1 MDASAASSH
10 SCYEGQKAFG
20 IIPMKNLSA
29 PHTEGPN
36 KNTTQVKKL
45 YQFVAVFPR
54 VWKDMMRIIPTNT
67 VNRGD
72 HGFKD
77 SGLYCFITA
86 AWQATIDTS
95 HLVER
100 SIDCQTRKC
109 FPNTLSGLSSS
120 SEAVTGLQS

>member
-1 MDASAASSH
+1 MDASAAFSH
-10 SCYEGQKAFG
+10 SCYEEQKAFG

-36 KNTTQVKKL
+36 KNRSQVNKL

-54 VWKDMMRIIPTNT
+54 LWKDMMRIIPTNT

-77 SGLYCFITA
+77 PGLYCSA
-86 AWQATIDTS
+86 
-95 HLVER
+95 V
-100 SIDCQTRKC
+100 
-109 FPNTLSGLSSS
+109 S
-120 SEAVTGLQS
+120 SELLDKPQ